1 MISVICIQAMRGLSV
16 NFSPLEIIMSHYV
29 YVLRSTKDSKFYT
42 GCTKDVRKRFNQ
54 HSKGQVT
61 STKERLPVEL
71 IYYEMCTDQADAYNR
86 EKYLKTGMGKRYIKN
101 RLKSFLSL
109 TD

>member
-1 MISVICIQAMRGLSV
+1 
-16 NFSPLEIIMSHYV
+16 MSHYV
-29 YVLRSTKDSKFYT
+29 YVLKSAKDGMFYT
-42 GCTKDVRKRFNQ
+42 GCTNDLRKRIKQ
-54 HSKGQVT
+54 HLAGQVK
-61 STKERLPVEL
+61 STAERLPVDL
-71 IYYEMCTDQADAYNR
+71 IYYEMCKDQTDAYNR